1 MRMLLNWVLS
11 ALAVWIV
18 SRVVPGISVSG
29 IREALIAALV
39 IGFINATIGA
49 LLKILTFPLTLV
61 TLGLFWFVINALM
74 LELASALL
82 SPGFHVRGFF
92 AAFVGAI
99 VLSVVNLVLKGDRDA
114 FQGRSLIRHNWSSSL
129 GGALRLPGLTFWA

>member
-1 MRMLLNWVLS
+1 MRLLLNWVLS

-18 SRVVPGISVSG
+18 AHVVPGISVSG
-29 IREALIAALV
+29 PVAALIAALA

-49 LLKILTFPLTLV
+49 LLKILTFPLTLI

-82 SPGFHVRGFF
+82 SPGFQVRGFL

-99 VLSVVNLVLKGDRDA
+99 VLSIVNLVLKAIVMPAKDQR
-114 FQGRSLIRHNWSSSL
+114 
-129 GGALRLPGLTFWA
+129 